1 MRRIEE
7 PVGFASY
14 RFLLWSDNADVT
26 ALINTSLSRLRAS
39 GRLAELRNTW
49 GLLEYTAS

>member
-1 MRRIEE
+1 MKQTLYTVCSNEPLARQVFRMR
-7 PVGFASY
+7 
-14 RFLLWSDNADVT
+14 LLGD
-26 ALINTSLSRLRAS
+26 TSLSRLRAS